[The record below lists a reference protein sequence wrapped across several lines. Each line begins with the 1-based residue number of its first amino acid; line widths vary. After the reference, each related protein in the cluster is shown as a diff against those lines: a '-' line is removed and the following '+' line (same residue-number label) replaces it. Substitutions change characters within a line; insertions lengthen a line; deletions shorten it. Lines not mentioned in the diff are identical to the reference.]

1 MDNTNTY
8 STTQKEIELDL
19 AKEVEVYRKLNGR
32 LLNLFYTISHNLN
45 SYTGNIKLI
54 LDIMDFEDDLAEN
67 KVMLGHLR
75 SVSNDLNETMANL
88 FKIAYVQNNVN
99 VTREALNLNQYL
111 EKVRRIVLGYK
122 NENQWQFINNVP
134 DSAFVNF
141 NPAYL
146 ESVLLNFSTNA
157 IKYAHKDRM
166 PVVEFD
172 FYTEEGTKVLSIK
185 DNGQGIDLQRHGNS
199 LFGLYKTFHTHENA
213 KGFGLYIS
221 KYQIEAMN
229 GKVGVESKVDE
240 GSTFKIY
247 FRD

>member
-1 MDNTNTY
+1 MNNINTY
-8 STTQKEIELDL
+8 STTQKEKETDL
-19 AKEVEVYRKLNGR
+19 AQKVEAYRELNTR

-54 LDIMDFEDDLAEN
+54 LDIMDFEEDAVES
-67 KVMLGHLR
+67 KIMLGNMR
-75 SVSNDLNETMANL
+75 SVSNDLNETMDNL

-99 VTREALNLNQYL
+99 VTRESLNLNQYL

-122 NENQWQFINNVP
+122 DENQLMFINNVP
-134 DSAFVNF
+134 DNAFVNF

-146 ESVLLNFSTNA
+146 ESVLLNFSTNV
-157 IKYAHKDRM
+157 IKYAHKERI

-172 FYTEEGTKVLSIK
+172 FFIEGGTKVLSIK
-185 DNGQGIDLQRHGNS
+185 DNGLGIDLKRHGNS
-199 LFGLYKTFHTHENA
+199 LFGLYKTFHIHEDA

-229 GKVGVESKVDE
+229 GKVEVESKVGE

-247 FRD
+247 FKD